1 MKAVE
6 YGKGNRDV
14 ILLLH
19 GGGLSWWNFQEA
31 AELLQQDFRVVLPVL
46 DGHAGSDRDFTTIEA
61 NAATVIDYVER
72 HCGGHV
78 ALLGGVSL
86 GGQVA
91 AEVLAQRPD
100 ICRAVVLESVSAIPM
115 PMTEKLVGP
124 MIATSY
130 GLIQKP
136 WFARWQFQAL
146 GIDGRWYE
154 DYYWDTCAIS
164 KESMT
169 AFLCANAAYEARR
182 ELGDTAAKVLVL
194 VGEKETGQMHRSA
207 RKLQEL
213 IPDSVL
219 EVLPGLGHGQYAI
232 NHGESFAKKLRELL
246 RETGG

>member
-1 MKAVE
+1 MKVVE
-6 YGKGNRDV
+6 YGKDHRDV
-14 ILLLH
+14 IVLLH
-19 GGGLSWWNFQEA
+19 GGGLSWWNYQTA
-31 AELLQQDFRVVLPVL
+31 AERLQEKYRVILPIL
-46 DGHAGSDRDFTTIEA
+46 DGHAGSDRAFTTIED
-61 NAATVIDYVER
+61 NAAVVIAYIDAQ
-72 HCGGHV
+72 CGGRI

-91 AEVLAQRPD
+91 AEVLARRPE
-100 ICRAVVLESVSAIPM
+100 ICEAAVLESVSAIPM

-124 MIATSY
+124 MMATSY

-146 GIDGRWYE
+146 GIDSRWYE
-154 DYYWDTCAIS
+154 DYYRDTCAIS
-164 KESMT
+164 REDMT
-169 AFLCANAAYEARR
+169 AFLRANAAYEARR
-182 ELGDTAAKVLVL
+182 ELACTAAKALVL
-194 VGEKETGQMHRSA
+194 VGEKETRQMRRSA

>member
-1 MKAVE
+1 MKIVE

-14 ILLLH
+14 MLLLH
-19 GGGLSWWNFQEA
+19 GGGLSWWNYRTA
-31 AELLQQDFRVVLPVL
+31 AELLGEQYRVVLPVL
-46 DGHAGSDRDFTTIEA
+46 DGHAGSDRAFTTIED
-61 NAATVIDYVER
+61 NAAAVIGYIDS
-72 HCGGHV
+72 HCGGRV

-86 GGQVA
+86 GGQIA

-100 ICRAVVLESVSAIPM
+100 ICRAAVLESVSAIPM
-115 PMTEKLVGP
+115 PLTKRMVKP
-124 MIATSY
+124 MLDMSY

-136 WFARWQFQAL
+136 WFARWQFKAL
-146 GIDGRWYE
+146 GIDSRWYG
-154 DYYWDTCAIS
+154 DYYRDTCAIS

-194 VGEKETGQMHRSA
+194 VGEKETGQMRRSA

-213 IPDSVL
+213 ILSSVP
-219 EVLPGLGHGQYAI
+219 EVLPGLGHGQYSI
-232 NHGESFAKKLRELL
+232 NHGEDFAKKLEELL

>member
-1 MKAVE
+1 MKVVE
-6 YGKGNRDV
+6 YGKDHRDV
-14 ILLLH
+14 IVLLH

-46 DGHAGSDRDFTTIEA
+46 DGHAGSDREFTTIEA
-61 NAATVIDYVER
+61 NAAAVIDYVER
-72 HCGGHV
+72 HCGGHA

-86 GGQVA
+86 GGQIA
-91 AEVLAQRPD
+91 AEILAQRPD
-100 ICRAVVLESVSAIPM
+100 ICRAAVLESVSAIPM

-124 MIATSY
+124 MMATSY

-146 GIDGRWYE
+146 GIDSRWYE
-154 DYYWDTCAIS
+154 DYYRDTCAIS
-164 KESMT
+164 REDMT
-169 AFLCANAAYEARR
+169 AFLRANAAYEARR
-182 ELGDTAAKVLVL
+182 ELACTAAKALVL
-194 VGEKETGQMHRSA
+194 VGEKETGQMRRSA